1 MTRLTEPFSS
11 DRMLREYVEQAY
23 LPAARAYLRRA
34 ADGGRLATELEQ
46 WLADVEEDWPSLR
59 FGRVSVREADQQW
72 HFEVQAYLG
81 DLQAD
86 AVAVQIY
93 AEPGDSESPICVTM
107 QREGSIHGAV
117 NGYLYKARVP
127 AQRPAEHYTPRIV
140 PAHAEAFLPMESNRI
155 YWRS

>member
-1 MTRLTEPFSS
+1 
-11 DRMLREYVEQAY
+11 
-23 LPAARAYLRRA
+23 
-34 ADGGRLATELEQ
+34 
-46 WLADVEEDWPSLR
+46 
-59 FGRVSVREADQQW
+59 
-72 HFEVQAYLG
+72 
-81 DLQAD
+81 
-86 AVAVQIY
+86 
-93 AEPGDSESPICVTM
+93 M